1 VHVDLQMVRRVFDDV
16 LSGCM
21 SREQADRWAFA
32 VVLQE
37 EAGVAT
43 YAPAHERD
51 RIWAGVMYLY
61 GIDTMKAPGEYLH
74 SDTDIRAAMITKL
87 GEVGE
92 TDAATV
98 PLRPAPVAV
107 ATLGQ
112 RDEVRPR
119 EQHRRLAVLDVN
131 LPA

>member
-98 PLRPAPVAV
+98 PLRPAPVSV

-112 RDEVRPR
+112 RHEVEP
-119 EQHRRLAVLDVN
+119 QHQRLAALYVN